1 MTVTVDTNTFE
12 FAHSK
17 SPRGTG
23 FWFFFGPGG
32 EEFSFSGS
40 FAQAKKAA
48 VKWAK
53 ENGFNQVEVGS

>member
-1 MTVTVDTNTFE
+1 MTVTVNTTKFQ
-12 FAHSK
+12 FSHGK

-23 FWFFFGPGG
+23 FWFF
-32 EEFSFSGS
+32 EASNQTFSFFGS
-40 FAQAKKAA
+40 FAEAKKEA